1 MCIEQQRNEMY
12 MRVKM
17 KMGIIERIKLLFS
30 DGMQIT
36 LMNNPMD
43 SKIKVMRY
51 HTEIEVFKNKK

>member
-1 MCIEQQRNEMY
+1 MFIEQQRNEMY
-12 MRVKM
+12 MRVKI

-36 LMNNPMD
+36 LMSNPMD
-43 SKIKVMRY
+43 SKIKVTRY